1 MPVISHFYGILIYM
15 YMELGSHH
23 KEPHIHVKYNEYEMS
38 ITFDGKV
45 LDGSLPKK
53 QKKLV
58 DAWIELHNDELKAAW
73 YALNNDGEI
82 IKIKGLE

>member
-38 ITFDGKV
+38 ITLDGKV
-45 LDGSLPKK
+45 LDGSLPKNK
-53 QKKLV
+53 R
-58 DAWIELHNDELKAAW
+58 N
-73 YALNNDGEI
+73 
-82 IKIKGLE
+82 